1 MTNYPVR
8 SPRSKLSAKGDKTQF
23 FSVFRKKKITKPI
36 AHLEFIM
43 IMYIAGCVGIAII
56 IIRYKEERKK
66 KKHNFEKSNWAVR
79 GSYFVGL
86 KTPC

>member
-1 MTNYPVR
+1 
-8 SPRSKLSAKGDKTQF
+8 
-23 FSVFRKKKITKPI
+23 
-36 AHLEFIM
+36 M